1 MADGDGPL
9 ERAASLLEDA
19 ERHGE
24 QGRFE
29 DAERLAVEA
38 KNLVSGNRQACAEN
52 DLFRARSLLQAKK
65 LDEGV
70 RTLTAILTEYADWF
84 RNPESREVYEMV
96 KLQRAFSLVHLER
109 NEEALPLLEEALS
122 FQLEREVQSDLH
134 CHLGRCYHE
143 RSQYPLAKEHFE
155 HADALRVGEGWRSV
169 FHYYFGY
176 TLYELKDFQRA
187 KRQFI
192 LCVQSG
198 DSTLPEAMRYE
209 MLAAVTGPI
218 FCTKWNVSVTPLLI
232 FVRHSRRGCG
242 DVGNGFCFP
251 HLHAPVA
258 SVRLLVVP

>member
-1 MADGDGPL
+1 MADRDGPL

-38 KNLVSGNRQACAEN
+38 KNLVSGNRQACAEI

-96 KLQRAFSLVHLER
+96 QLQRAFSLVHLER

-209 MLAAVTGPI
+209 MLAAA
-218 FCTKWNVSVTPLLI
+218 
-232 FVRHSRRGCG
+232 SRKLGEYSEARRY
-242 DVGNGFCFP
+242 DEKANS
-251 HLHAPVA
+251 L
-258 SVRLLVVP
+258 RR